1 MSVSRWDPFQDL
13 LAIQDEM
20 NQVFGRAHQKITV
33 RAGGGDA

>member
-20 NQVFGRAHQKITV
+20 NQVFGRARQG
-33 RAGGGDA
+33 RP